1 MKLILLAILAVVLAA
16 NNPSENQFETYVG
29 EKIAKNEI
37 AKKLLSSEGNI
48 LKPIVEL
55 LSGIPCLADQPFSPA
70 YENFFVFSLY
80 TIDLQCFSGPKVTL
94 LGVAGQIFPIEAQEA
109 EQSND

>member
-16 NNPSENQFETYVG
+16 NNPSENEFEQYVG

-37 AKKLLSSEGNI
+37 AKKLLSQEGGI
-48 LKPIVEL
+48 LSSIIEALEGV
-55 LSGIPCLADQPFSPA
+55 PCLVDRPFSPE
-70 YENFFVFSLY
+70 YENYFVFSLY

-94 LGVAGQIFPIEAQEA
+94 LGVSGQIFPIDA
-109 EQSND
+109 EGLGVQ